1 MPEDSPFEKISQGPL
16 SDMLDDESTFRL
28 YDGAVP
34 NDDHNEILCD
44 VKKLDGSEIVTEKEG
59 TETNEKMLNA
69 FNAVLVDYNLT
80 VNDQTYDAGEKRI
93 YALTFFRAEEG
104 KAVSMTAGISDLQED
119 DLNEDILT
127 DEKQQLDAFFS
138 GTPPAG

>member
-1 MPEDSPFEKISQGPL
+1 
-16 SDMLDDESTFRL
+16 MLD
-28 YDGAVP
+28 
-34 NDDHNEILCD
+34 
-44 VKKLDGSEIVTEKEG
+44 
-59 TETNEKMLNA
+59 A

-93 YALTFFRAEEG
+93 YALMFFRAEEG